1 MRQDQCFDARF
12 LRNATELLGDA
23 CYPMTPYMAQG
34 AATAIEDAA
43 MLARCLKAADGDDI
57 ESAFGCYEAHR
68 KPRTTGIQAISSLPA
83 PTRGRAKEPATRAGY
98 MANGCNAWS
107 APLDKP
113 AAHAAAV

>member
-1 MRQDQCFDARF
+1 
-12 LRNATELLGDA
+12 
-23 CYPMTPYMAQG
+23 MAQG

-68 KPRTTGIQAISSLPA
+68 KPRSTVIQAISSFPA
-83 PTRGRAKEPATRAGY
+83 PTRGRAKEPAHELAIWLRCLVG
-98 MANGCNAWS
+98 
-107 APLDKP
+107 PLDKP

>member
-1 MRQDQCFDARF
+1 
-12 LRNATELLGDA
+12 
-23 CYPMTPYMAQG
+23 MAQG

-68 KPRTTGIQAISSLPA
+68 KPRSTVIQAISSFPA